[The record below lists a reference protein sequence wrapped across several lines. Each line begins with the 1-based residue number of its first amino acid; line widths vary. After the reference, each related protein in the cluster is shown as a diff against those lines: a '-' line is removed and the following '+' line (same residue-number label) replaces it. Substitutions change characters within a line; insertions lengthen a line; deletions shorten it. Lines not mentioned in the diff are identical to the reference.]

1 MLIRAQGEK
10 AVTISERTGRPRHGR
25 VAPAGWKTPHYAILF
40 AQGKRFPTISES
52 ANSSPKLAFYP
63 VFSGLKAKEATPL
76 KRLSRSSHNLTK
88 GNLVVTWRGRFGPNF
103 VTIQPTGVCV
113 CSF

>member
-1 MLIRAQGEK
+1 MLIRAHCEK
-10 AVTISERTGRPRHGR
+10 AVTISERTGRPRQGR
-25 VAPAGWKTPHYAILF
+25 VVSAGWKTPLSGVLF
-40 AQGKRFPTISES
+40 AKGYRFPTISES
-52 ANSSPKLAFYP
+52 ANSSPQLAFSL

-76 KRLSRSSHNLTK
+76 KRLSRSAHNLTN
-88 GNLVVTWRGRFGPNF
+88 GNLIVTWRGRFGPNF